1 MGNIK
6 WLSVFSSISVRDHSK
21 RDFGWKKFSWMF
33 SYIISEFEF
42 RWIKSEVG
50 FDLTDLGIK
59 GITVFDWLDR
69 DRLVIR
75 FLLFWFL
82 YGTKCKIQ
90 NSWKWLNIFLFLFKH
105 FYKLHT
111 VPNPKSSFSRIYLAE
126 IYERPNKIHLQK
138 YPQSPRH
145 FDEKWSELT
154 EWNSFHFYK
163 VRINGLWSTTT
174 VDIYL

>member
-1 MGNIK
+1 MKKIQLN
-6 WLSVFSSISVRDHSK
+6 VFVYN
-21 RDFGWKKFSWMF
+21 FG
-33 SYIISEFEF
+33 IRIQ
-42 RWIKSEVG
+42 V
-50 FDLTDLGIK
+50 DQ
-59 GITVFDWLDR
+59 VFDWLDR

-82 YGTKCKIQ
+82 YSTKCKIQ

-111 VPNPKSSFSRIYLAE
+111 VPKSSLSRIYLAE

-174 VDIYL
+174 TVDIYL